1 MDTRDSGVI
10 DLFAI
15 HKEEEERISAP
26 SAAPSAP
33 PPAVSFDTNVAVGED
48 ADVDGFA
55 FAQAKSK
62 KKAKIV
68 GGAIGGL
75 AVIGILIAAI
85 ASGGGATKEP
95 ATAAAA
101 APPPPPAATE
111 TLPAPAPV
119 TPAAEPAKT
128 EAKSEAKADDKDKG
142 GYTRSQAIAAVKGNK
157 KVAAK
162 AVAAKSSGPKM
173 QKVQSSGTN

>member
-1 MDTRDSGVI
+1 MDRDSGII

-15 HKEEEERISAP
+15 HKEEEARVPVALP
-26 SAAPSAP
+26 STP
-33 PPAVSFDTNVAVGED
+33 PVSFDTNVAVGED

-68 GGAIGGL
+68 GGIIGGL
-75 AVIGILIAAI
+75 AVVGILIAAI
-85 ASGGGATKEP
+85 TAGSGATKEP

-101 APPPPPAATE
+101 APPPPAATE
-111 TLPAPAPV
+111 AIPAPAV
-119 TPAAEPAKT
+119 ATPAPTQAASEPAPPPT
-128 EAKSEAKADDKDKG
+128 AKANDDKG
-142 GYTRSQAIAAVKGNK
+142 GYSRSQAIAAYKKNNK
-157 KVAAK
+157 AAAK
-162 AVAAKSSGPKM
+162 AAPKSSGVKL

>member
-1 MDTRDSGVI
+1 MDTRDSGLI

-15 HKEEEERISAP
+15 HKEEEQRSVP

-33 PPAVSFDTNVAVGED
+33 PPAVSFDTNVALGED

-55 FAQAKSK
+55 FAQASSK
-62 KKAKIV
+62 KRAKIV
-68 GGAIGGL
+68 GGAIGAL
-75 AVIGILIAAI
+75 AVVGILVAAI

-111 TLPAPAPV
+111 TLPAPA
-119 TPAAEPAKT
+119 TNPASTQASSEPAPPPT
-128 EAKSEAKADDKDKG
+128 AKADDKG
-142 GYTRSQAIAAVKGNK
+142 AYSRSAAIAAYKGNAK
-157 KVAAK
+157 KAPPKAPAAK
-162 AVAAKSSGPKM
+162 GPKM

>member
-1 MDTRDSGVI
+1 MDRDSGII

-15 HKEEEERISAP
+15 HKEEEQRAVP
-26 SAAPSAP
+26 SALPSAP

-62 KKAKIV
+62 KKAKII
-68 GGAIGGL
+68 GGVIGGL
-75 AVIGILIAAI
+75 AVIGILVAAI

-101 APPPPPAATE
+101 AAPPPPAATE
-111 TLPAPAPV
+111 TLPAPAA
-119 TPAAEPAKT
+119 TPAPTQASEPAPPPT
-128 EAKSEAKADDKDKG
+128 AKAEDKG
-142 GYTRSQAIAAVKGNK
+142 AYTRAQAIAAYKGNAK
-157 KVAAK
+157 KAAK
-162 AVAAKSSGPKM
+162 AAPKAAGVKL